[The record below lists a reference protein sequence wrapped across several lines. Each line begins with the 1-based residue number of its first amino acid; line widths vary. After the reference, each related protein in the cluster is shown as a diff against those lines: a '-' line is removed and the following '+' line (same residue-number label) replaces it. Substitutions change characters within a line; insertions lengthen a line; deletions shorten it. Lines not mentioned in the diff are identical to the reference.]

1 MDFFILIRDILAIL
15 NFLCAIFIV
24 FFEKK
29 NPGTIWAWLMIF
41 ALTPYFGFIIYF
53 ILGFEGRKHKIF
65 AKKQQK
71 DSATFLKFLKSN
83 PQLISKQYNQLS
95 LNNILPIPHTQ
106 YLNDVVKMNLVTG
119 GSLYSTNN
127 SIKIYHEGTQKFADL
142 LADIKNAKSFI
153 HMEYYLIHD
162 DRLGKEII
170 QALAQ
175 KAQEGIEVKLYYDGT
190 GNVTNSPAFK
200 RILTKA
206 GGQVKLFLPPK
217 GIRINYRN
225 HRKIAVID
233 GKIGYIGG
241 LNIGDEY
248 VSRKKRFGYWRDSHI
263 RIIGEA
269 VAGLELRFIM
279 DWNFSKGSPLS
290 ITEKYFPV
298 PQIQPEEIH
307 MQIVSSGPDCNWD
320 NIYYGYFKMITEANK
335 SIYIATPYFV
345 PDTALLEA
353 LKTAALSGVDVRIII
368 PAHPDHLFVYWSSLS
383 YMGELLKAGVKCYQ
397 YEKGFIHSKVITMDG
412 IITSVGTANMDI
424 RSFKLNFEINAFI
437 YDEKITS
444 EFNNQFKID
453 FSDCKEITEELYRQ
467 RGISIKIKEAFA
479 RLISPLL

>member
-1 MDFFILIRDILAIL
+1 MDFFILVRDILAIF
-15 NFLCAIFIV
+15 NFICAIFIV

-29 NPGTIWAWLMIF
+29 NPSTIWAWLMIL
-41 ALTPYFGFIIYF
+41 ALIPYFGFIIYF
-53 ILGFEGRKHKIF
+53 ILGFEGRKHIIF

-71 DSATFLKFLKSN
+71 DSATFIKFIKNN
-83 PQLISKQYNQLS
+83 PHLINRQYNQLS

-106 YLNDVVKMNLVTG
+106 HLNDVVTMNLVTG

-142 LADIKNAKSFI
+142 LSDIKNAKSFI
-153 HMEYYLIHD
+153 HMEYYLVHD
-162 DRLGKEII
+162 DKLGKKLMY
-170 QALAQ
+170 ALAE
-175 KAQEGIEVKLYYDGT
+175 KAKQGLEVKLYYDGT
-190 GNVTNSPAFK
+190 GNITNSPSFS

-206 GGQVKLFLPPK
+206 GGEVKLFLPPK

-233 GKIGYIGG
+233 GKIGYVGG

-248 VSRKKRFGYWRDSHI
+248 ISDKKRFGYWRDSHI

-269 VAGLELRFIM
+269 VSNLELRFIM
-279 DWNFSKGSPLS
+279 DWNFSKGTPLS
-290 ITEKYFPV
+290 ITEKYFPK
-298 PQIQPEEIH
+298 PEAQPEEIH
-307 MQIVSSGPDCNWD
+307 MQIVSSGPDCKWD

-353 LKTAALSGVDVRIII
+353 LKTAALAGVDVRIII
-368 PAHPDHLFVYWSSLS
+368 PARPDHLFVYWSSLS
-383 YMGELLKAGVKCYQ
+383 YMGELLEAGVRCYQ
-397 YEKGFIHSKVITMDG
+397 YEKGFIHSKVMTMDG
-412 IITSVGTANMDI
+412 IITSIGTANMDI

-437 YDEKITS
+437 YNEKITKD
-444 EFNNQFKID
+444 FNTQFKID
-453 FSDCKEITEELYRQ
+453 FDDCKEITQELYDR
-467 RGISIKIKEAFA
+467 RGPITKIKEAFA